1 MSCLR
6 WEEIAI
12 GRFQAGTEVVE
23 LSIQYDDVVTRKFPT
38 GGHGLVETITDFYLP
53 RVEWSYY
60 SLGLGE
66 VRKHEVM
73 HAARL
78 RAAELAQE
86 HGYVLI
92 EDGAFTQKFKRAT
105 TCGGGDT
112 LK

>member
-78 RAAELAQE
+78 SSERKQCLRFFHGGRKGLLREHMAA
-86 HGYVLI
+86 
-92 EDGAFTQKFKRAT
+92 AFE
-105 TCGGGDT
+105 GG
-112 LK
+112 

>member
-23 LSIQYDDVVTRKFPT
+23 LSIQYDDVVTHKFHT
-38 GGHGLVETITDFYLP
+38 GGYGLVETITDFNLP
-53 RVEWSYY
+53 VGLSYH
-60 SLGLGE
+60 SQGFGE